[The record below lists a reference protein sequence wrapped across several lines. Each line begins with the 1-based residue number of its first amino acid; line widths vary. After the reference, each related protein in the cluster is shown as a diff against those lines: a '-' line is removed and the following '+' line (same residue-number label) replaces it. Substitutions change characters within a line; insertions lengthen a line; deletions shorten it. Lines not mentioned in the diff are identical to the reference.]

1 MASLGLVILEGS
13 SRFACLA
20 LRTFLIYFQ
29 VITRR
34 STSNAP
40 PIAAPAMLPA
50 TAPPFR
56 PCDAFGVGDLG
67 VDDGEGTEEA
77 AEGKAEA
84 EE

>member
-1 MASLGLVILEGS
+1 
-13 SRFACLA
+13 
-20 LRTFLIYFQ
+20 
-29 VITRR
+29 
-34 STSNAP
+34 
-40 PIAAPAMLPA
+40 MLPA